1 MPRKGLRKS
10 EWIVVAAAAVGI
22 GAVIWLAPLMTD
34 QIVFFADREQTLVA
48 EASRW
53 TMLPVSGVLVACA
66 AVLGRQ
72 VGLWH
77 GVLAALPAL
86 IAVPLAWI
94 APGPAY
100 QVLAYGATAP
110 WALGALLIAAVP
122 RLSRLVRR
130 R

>member
-1 MPRKGLRKS
+1 M
-10 EWIVVAAAAVGI
+10 VAAATVGI
-22 GAVIWLAPLMTD
+22 GAVIWLAPLMAE
-34 QIVFFADREQTLVA
+34 QIIFFGDREQTRVA

-53 TMLPVSGVLVACA
+53 TMLPVAGVLVGCA

-72 VGLWH
+72 VGPRH

-110 WALGALLIAAVP
+110 WALGVLLVAAVP
-122 RLSRLVRR
+122 RLMRLIGRR
-130 R
+130 